1 MNRVSMELVAKARQK
16 RLEQIRNG
24 EVSLS
29 TLAENVRRLRLR
41 KDYEAAQHKAQSEDN
56 CQNEI
61 L

>member
-29 TLAENVRRLRLR
+29 TLAKDVRRLRLR
-41 KDYEAAQHKAQSEDN
+41 KDYEAAQYKAQSEGN